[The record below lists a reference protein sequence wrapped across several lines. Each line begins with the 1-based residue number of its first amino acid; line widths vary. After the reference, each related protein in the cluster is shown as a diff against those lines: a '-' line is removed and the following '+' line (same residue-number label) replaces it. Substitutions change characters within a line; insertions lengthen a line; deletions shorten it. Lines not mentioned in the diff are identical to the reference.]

1 MLTSFFFLLARRCW
15 GVAGTVFNWLIKR
28 RWNAWWMQY
37 NYITSAALD
46 CGLITSTI
54 VVFFSLYVT
63 ETKALDWFGNSG
75 ALLTAD
81 MTGTAVH
88 ATLPPGQTFGP
99 KTWI

>member
-1 MLTSFFFLLARRCW
+1 ML
-15 GVAGTVFNWLIKR
+15 FNLVLKR
-28 RWNAWWMQY
+28 RFYAWWLQY

-54 VVFFSLYVT
+54 VVFFGLYLT
-63 ETKALDWFGNSG
+63 EARAPAWFGNDA

-99 KTWI
+99 QTWI